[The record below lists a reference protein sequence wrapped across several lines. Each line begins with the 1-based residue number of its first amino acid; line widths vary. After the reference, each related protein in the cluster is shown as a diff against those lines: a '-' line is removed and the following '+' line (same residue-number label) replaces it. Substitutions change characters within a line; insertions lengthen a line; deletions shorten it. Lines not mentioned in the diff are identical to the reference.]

1 MRKPLYV
8 YEYQKTN
15 DLLHSMKSD
24 SNTMAIVLDEYG
36 ICIGLI
42 TIEDLIEE
50 IIGDIKDEYDTE
62 EHNNIIKIDDTHYN
76 IDGSIKLDDLNDA
89 LNLNIESEDYDSLGG
104 YITELLDHI
113 PVKGESAADSTCLY
127 KVVEMDKKRVARVLV
142 TLLPIETADSDD

>member
-1 MRKPLYV
+1 
-8 YEYQKTN
+8 
-15 DLLHSMKSD
+15 MKSD